1 MRRLPR
7 SAGCTGDQPDG
18 RWPRRA
24 IWPTTVMRGDC
35 ARAHRRGQALSSSP
49 QRVCVVAFRLP
60 AGGAYPEHHPGLS
73 WYQELRWSDSIPRKI
88 PHRTRRGTAILVS
101 RHCIGEY
108 MPQVVH
114 QVHGPRPSPSA
125 GTCWPSRRRMSHPP
139 RLPWVGRPGRAMDCH
154 YRDSFY
160 EQYSLEKGLDVVTLD
175 HYDAWGRTVNHHMAR
190 AARNGLIFPREPG
203 LQVSLHP
210 LPDGLRMAPSLSSI
224 RSRQCFSR

>member
-1 MRRLPR
+1 
-7 SAGCTGDQPDG
+7 
-18 RWPRRA
+18 
-24 IWPTTVMRGDC
+24 
-35 ARAHRRGQALSSSP
+35 
-49 QRVCVVAFRLP
+49 
-60 AGGAYPEHHPGLS
+60 
-73 WYQELRWSDSIPRKI
+73 
-88 PHRTRRGTAILVS
+88 
-101 RHCIGEY
+101 

-139 RLPWVGRPGRAMDCH
+139 RLPWVGRLGRAMDCH